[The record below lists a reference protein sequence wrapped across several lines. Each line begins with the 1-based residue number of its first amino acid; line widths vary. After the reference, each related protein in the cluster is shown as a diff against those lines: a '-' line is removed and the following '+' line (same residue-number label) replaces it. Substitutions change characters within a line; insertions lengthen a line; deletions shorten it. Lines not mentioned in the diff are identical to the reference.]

1 MSLQSQLCRAKEHK
15 KTTITIFILLI
26 VLPIIIIHF
35 LFKWKSHCY
44 WIEAEWSA
52 GDVLGYF
59 GDVLSFVG
67 AVVLGYVA
75 ITQTEKAYQLNT
87 ELLRLE
93 KNNNKPCFDIVP
105 SQLYKIFLAEDMQ
118 KKLDEVDIYTMM
130 LIKVL
135 YPYSPRTGL
144 ETRSALIEL
153 EVTNSGYVDIRR
165 IFVQKTLFYLWVCDP
180 YNSEDEKIVIMTG
193 DTHLKV
199 GEKRK
204 LYIDVSREISK
215 DFELDNSCYTNNIN
229 KLMPHIEFELTLET
243 ITGDLYKEVISCGS
257 GWDVTMKNNN
267 NTATRSIGII
277 NVNVS
282 ETKQE

>member
-1 MSLQSQLCRAKEHK
+1 MKKFLELIKRHK
-15 KTTITIFILLI
+15 KLTLTAIFAVIF
-26 VLPIIIIHF
+26 LPIIIIHL
-35 LFKWKSHCY
+35 LFKIHSHCY

-67 AVVLGYVA
+67 TVVLGYVA
-75 ITQTEKAYQLNT
+75 ITQTEKAHQLNT
-87 ELLRLE
+87 ELLHLE
-93 KNNNKPCFDIVP
+93 KNKNKPCFDIVP

-118 KKLDEVDIYTMM
+118 KKLDEVDRHSIM

-135 YPYSPRTGL
+135 YPYNPRTGL
-144 ETRSALIEL
+144 ETSSALIEL

-165 IFVQKTLFYLWVCDP
+165 IFVQKTLFYLWVSDP
-180 YNSEDEKIVIMTG
+180 YNSKDEKIVIMTG

-204 LYIDVSREISK
+204 LYIDVSREFLK
-215 DFELDNSCYTNNIN
+215 DSELDNSCYTNNIN

-243 ITGDLYKEVISCGS
+243 VTGDLYKEVISCGS
-257 GWDVTMKNNN
+257 GWDVTMENDN

-277 NVNVS
+277 NINVS
-282 ETKQE
+282 ETAQG